1 MSLANIKP
9 TITQAGSNINCRVKN
24 WLPPSPAEPWLM
36 RRTALN
42 SDLFNNFRTQ
52 LLTAYQ

>member
-36 RRTALN
+36 RRTDLN